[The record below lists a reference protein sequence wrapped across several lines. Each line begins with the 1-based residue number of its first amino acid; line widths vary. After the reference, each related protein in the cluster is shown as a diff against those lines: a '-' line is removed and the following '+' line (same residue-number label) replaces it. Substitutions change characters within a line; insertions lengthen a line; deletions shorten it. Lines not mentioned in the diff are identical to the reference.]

1 MIVQHAL
8 PLCALN
14 PRPTICRY
22 FASDSVGLAICIN
35 STSGQSNP
43 SENKSTLTSTCTRQS
58 QPSCVKQSQ
67 PSRAAAPKSPAA
79 PSRAAAPSAHKQSQ
93 LCCFKQSQLCCVGN
107 SRATPQGA
115 NSRAS
120 ESKASSSL
128 ECSAERSRKSTKLK
142 LVCEYRTAGLPV
154 KSSPSEKGGI

>member
-22 FASDSVGLAICIN
+22 FASDSVGLVICIN

-58 QPSCVKQSQ
+58 QPSCVKQS
-67 PSRAAAPKSPAA
+67 R
-79 PSRAAAPSAHKQSQ
+79 
-93 LCCFKQSQLCCVGN
+93 LCCVGN
-107 SRATPQGA
+107 SRATPLGTCACLRVQ
-115 NSRAS
+115 NSRFTGWLPILRREDLKPGRPGLYS
-120 ESKASSSL
+120 QT
-128 ECSAERSRKSTKLK
+128 SAR
-142 LVCEYRTAGLPV
+142 P
-154 KSSPSEKGGI
+154 

>member
-1 MIVQHAL
+1 MMVQHAL

-58 QPSCVKQSQ
+58 QPSRVKQSQLSRVKQSQ
-67 PSRAAAPKSPAA
+67 PSC
-79 PSRAAAPSAHKQSQ
+79 AAAPSAHKQSR
-93 LCCFKQSQLCCVGN
+93 LCCVGN
-107 SRATPQGA
+107 SRATPQGRELA
-115 NSRAS
+115 
-120 ESKASSSL
+120 
-128 ECSAERSRKSTKLK
+128 
-142 LVCEYRTAGLPV
+142 CEYRPGRPGF
-154 KSSPSEKGGI
+154 KSSLLRRGGFRREVEPLLAGEDG